1 MDKGEKMKIE
11 TETLLR
17 ILNLPE
23 DEKIIK
29 LFNEHSDSVLQWFR
43 KVAESDVVDEVTDY
57 KMAYSFFLLSGVLDF
72 LNLKT
77 LGSGIIKT
85 TGIDAQVTELL
96 TGGEIRAYKKDLEIR
111 ALETIYDYLTPVGIK
126 RLDELK
132 FGSNSVKHHR
142 TRATVI

>member
-1 MDKGEKMKIE
+1 MRIDTPTVM
-11 TETLLR
+11 R

-23 DEKIIK
+23 DEKIGR
-29 LFNEHSDSVLQWFR
+29 LFEEHSESVAGWFR
-43 KVAESDVVDEVTDY
+43 KVAENEVVEAIADY
-57 KMAYSFFLLSGVLDF
+57 KMAYSFYLLSQTLDF

-96 TGGEIRAYKKDLEIR
+96 TGSEIRAYKKDLEIR
-111 ALETIYDYLTPVGIK
+111 ALETIYEYLTPVGIK

-132 FGSNSVKHHR
+132 FGSSSVKHHR

>member
-1 MDKGEKMKIE
+1 MKIE

-23 DEKIIK
+23 DEKIIM
-29 LFNEHSDSVLQWFR
+29 LVNEHSDSVMQWFR
-43 KVAESDVVDEVTDY
+43 KVAESEVIESVTDY
-57 KMAYSFFLLSGVLDF
+57 KMAYSFFILSQVLDF

-85 TGIDAQVTELL
+85 TGIDAQATQLL
-96 TGGEIRAYKKDLEIR
+96 TGREIRAFKKDLEIR
-111 ALETIYDYLTPVGIK
+111 ALETIYDYLTPLGIK

>member
-1 MDKGEKMKIE
+1 MKIE

-23 DEKIIK
+23 DEKIIM
-29 LFNEHSDSVLQWFR
+29 LVNEHSDSVMQWFR
-43 KVAESDVVDEVTDY
+43 KVAESEVIESVTDY
-57 KMAYSFFLLSGVLDF
+57 KMAYSFFILSQVLDF

-85 TGIDAQVTELL
+85 TGIDAQATQLL
-96 TGGEIRAYKKDLEIR
+96 TGREIRAFKKDLEIR
-111 ALETIYDYLTPVGIK
+111 ALETIYNYLTSLGIK

-132 FGSNSVKHHR
+132 FGSSFVKKYR

>member
-1 MDKGEKMKIE
+1 MRIDIH
-11 TETLLR
+11 TVLR
-17 ILNLPE
+17 VLNLPE
-23 DEKIIK
+23 DEKIAQ
-29 LFNEHSDSVLQWFR
+29 LLEEHSESAVGWFR
-43 KVAESDVVDEVTDY
+43 KVAESSVLESLTDY
-57 KMAYSFFLLSGVLDF
+57 KMSYSFFLLSQVLDF

-96 TGGEIRAYKKDLEIR
+96 TGSEIRAYKKDLEIR
-111 ALETIYDYLTPVGIK
+111 SLETIYDYLTPLGIK

-132 FGSNSVKHHR
+132 FGSKAVKHHR

>member
-1 MDKGEKMKIE
+1 MRID
-11 TETLLR
+11 THTVLR
-17 ILNLPE
+17 VLNLPE
-23 DEKIIK
+23 DEKIAQ
-29 LFNEHSDSVLQWFR
+29 LLEEHSESAVGWFRKIAEDSVL
-43 KVAESDVVDEVTDY
+43 ESLTDY
-57 KMAYSFFLLSGVLDF
+57 KMAYSFFLLSQVLDF

-85 TGIDAQVTELL
+85 TGIDAQATQLL
-96 TGGEIRAYKKDLEIR
+96 TGNEIRAFKKDLEIR
-111 ALETIYDYLTPVGIK
+111 ALETIYDYLTPLGIK

>member
-1 MDKGEKMKIE
+1 MKIE

-23 DEKIIK
+23 DEKIIM
-29 LFNEHSDSVLQWFR
+29 LVNEHSDSVMQWFR
-43 KVAESDVVDEVTDY
+43 KVAESEVIESVTDY
-57 KMAYSFFLLSGVLDF
+57 KMAYSFFILSQVLDF

-85 TGIDAQVTELL
+85 TGIDAQATQLL
-96 TGGEIRAYKKDLEIR
+96 TGREIRAFKKDLEIR
-111 ALETIYDYLTPVGIK
+111 ALETIYEFLTPLGIK
-126 RLDELK
+126 RLDGLK

>member
-1 MDKGEKMKIE
+1 MKIE

-23 DEKIIK
+23 DEKIIM
-29 LFNEHSDSVLQWFR
+29 LVNEHSDSVMQWFR
-43 KVAESDVVDEVTDY
+43 KVAESEVIESVTDY
-57 KMAYSFFLLSGVLDF
+57 KMAYSFFILSQVLDF

-85 TGIDAQVTELL
+85 TGIDAQATQLL
-96 TGGEIRAYKKDLEIR
+96 TGREIRAFKKDLEIR
-111 ALETIYDYLTPVGIK
+111 ALETIYEFLTPLGIK

>member
-1 MDKGEKMKIE
+1 MKIE
-11 TETLLR
+11 TETLLK

-23 DEKIIK
+23 DEKIIM
-29 LFNEHSDSVLQWFR
+29 LFNEHSDSVIAWFR
-43 KVAESDVVDEVTDY
+43 KVAEIEVIESVTDY
-57 KMAYSFFLLSGVLDF
+57 KMAYSFYILSQVLDF

-85 TGIDAQVTELL
+85 TGIDAQTTELL
-96 TGGEIRAYKKDLEIR
+96 TGSEIRAFKKDLEIR
-111 ALETIYDYLTPVGIK
+111 ALETIYEYLTPFGIK

-132 FGSNSVKHHR
+132 FGSSSVKHHR

>member
-1 MDKGEKMKIE
+1 M
-11 TETLLR
+11 
-17 ILNLPE
+17 
-23 DEKIIK
+23 
-29 LFNEHSDSVLQWFR
+29 LFNEHSDSVMQWLR
-43 KVAESDVVDEVTDY
+43 KVAESDVVESVTDY
-57 KMAYSFFLLSGVLDF
+57 KMTYSFFILSQVLDF

-85 TGIDAQVTELL
+85 TGIDAQATQLL
-96 TGGEIRAYKKDLEIR
+96 TGREIRAFKKDLEIR
-111 ALETIYDYLTPVGIK
+111 ALETIYEFLTPLGIK

>member
-1 MDKGEKMKIE
+1 MKIE

-23 DEKIIK
+23 DEKITM
-29 LFNEHSDSVLQWFR
+29 LFDEHSDSVIAWFR
-43 KVAESDVVDEVTDY
+43 KVAENEVIESVTDY
-57 KMAYSFFLLSGVLDF
+57 KMSYSFFLFSQVLDF

-85 TGIDAQVTELL
+85 TGIDAQTTELL
-96 TGGEIRAYKKDLEIR
+96 TGSEIRAFKKDLEIR
-111 ALETIYDYLTPVGIK
+111 ALETIYEYLTPFGIK

-132 FGSNSVKHHR
+132 FGSSSVKHHR

>member
-1 MDKGEKMKIE
+1 MKIE
-11 TETLLR
+11 TQTLLR

-23 DEKIIK
+23 DEKIIM
-29 LFNEHSDSVLQWFR
+29 LFNEHSDSVIQWFN
-43 KVAESDVVDEVTDY
+43 KVAENEVIDSVTDY
-57 KMAYSFFLLSGVLDF
+57 KMAYSFFILSQVLDF

-85 TGIDAQVTELL
+85 TGIDAQATQLL
-96 TGGEIRAYKKDLEIR
+96 TGREIRAFKKDLEIR
-111 ALETIYDYLTPVGIK
+111 ALETIYEFLTPLGIK

-142 TRATVI
+142 TRASVI

>member
-1 MDKGEKMKIE
+1 MKIE

-23 DEKIIK
+23 DEKIIM
-29 LFNEHSDSVLQWFR
+29 LFNEHSDGIIRWFN
-43 KVAESDVVDEVTDY
+43 KVAESGVIESVTDY
-57 KMAYSFFLLSGVLDF
+57 KMAYSFFLLSQTLEF

-85 TGIDAQVTELL
+85 TGIDAQTTELL
-96 TGGEIRAYKKDLEIR
+96 TGSEIRAFKKDLEIR
-111 ALETIYDYLTPVGIK
+111 ALETIYDYLTPLGIR

-132 FGSNSVKHHR
+132 FGSSSVKHYR